1 MQNTLSF
8 YPEYHSYPSGDA
20 YPSNAPDTS
29 IENSVYG
36 TMINPNQMPVIT
48 QPATTA
54 TTTIANTNTNTN
66 TSNLMTSKK
75 RKASIDTDASFSP
88 ASVYSDNSNYSK
100 TSFTTFSCSST
111 DYSQSLSSGRRGTMT
126 TIASNLTT
134 SAEEGSSD
142 DNDDDEE
149 ENDLARKREKHT
161 QVEAQRRAL
170 EKAHFKELSMLITNR
185 NDSKTT
191 KLHHLDLLRIAADQ
205 ISEMNLRHKND
216 PLRPSNLTDNELNFL
231 TIEASNSFLFVL
243 TIEPSFQIIHVTD
256 SINRILNLTP
266 DQGRGQSFLAFVHQ
280 EDTFRVQN
288 QLISLN
294 QRPGLKVHIECR
306 LKQGQTNNS
315 YSSVII
321 DGMTKMIDHTLKP
334 IQPNTN
340 TPGYL
345 ALVGICH
352 LPLVTKYSET
362 NMSLYKNP
370 HILTLRCR
378 CSPNDWKIF
387 LVDRSV
393 SNLNSIPYDS
403 FRQKSILEFISPNEQ
418 AYVHQTL
425 LRSTTAS
432 TNETITCHFVHSNLH
447 ELLPMTLE
455 IKSFFNPIIHR
466 ADFIELTF
474 KSLNNSLN
482 TKLETSIIDFMRDA
496 KEIDDLLAPES
507 LLPNQQQTHSHNNN
521 NQNNNTNMTTNSLN
535 QNQQYFYSNE
545 WPITKD
551 ELF

>member
-1 MQNTLSF
+1 MQNSLSY
-8 YPEYHSYPSGDA
+8 YPEYHSYPNGDA
-20 YPSNAPDTS
+20 YPPNAPDTS
-29 IENSVYG
+29 IESDVFG
-36 TMINPNQMPVIT
+36 SMMNPNQMPVIT
-48 QPATTA
+48 HSSTGAISSAAA
-54 TTTIANTNTNTN
+54 TTTNNH
-66 TSNLMTSKK
+66 MTGKK
-75 RKASIDTDASFSP
+75 RKATIDTDASYSP
-88 ASVYSDNSNYSK
+88 ASIYSDNSNYSD
-100 TSFTTFSCSST
+100 TSFPTFSRSST
-111 DYSQSLSSGRRGTMT
+111 DYSHSLSSGRRGTIT
-126 TIASNLTT
+126 TITSNLTT
-134 SAEEGSSD
+134 SAEEGSSEE
-142 DNDDDEE
+142 NDDEE
-149 ENDLARKREKHT
+149 GENDLARKREKHT

-243 TIEPSFQIIHVTD
+243 TIDPSFQIIHVTD

-266 DQGRGQSFLAFVHQ
+266 DQWRGQSFLSFVHQ

-294 QRPGLKVHIECR
+294 QRPGAKIHIECR

-334 IQPNTN
+334 IQGNAS

-345 ALVGICH
+345 AFVGICH
-352 LPLVTKYSET
+352 LPLITKYSET

-378 CSPNDWKIF
+378 CSPHDWKVF

-393 SNLNSIPYDS
+393 SNLDSVSYDS
-403 FRQKSILEFISPNEQ
+403 FRQKSILEFIPPNEQ

-432 TNETITCHFVHSNLH
+432 TNETITCHFVHPNLH
-447 ELLPMTLE
+447 DILPMTLE

-474 KSLNNSLN
+474 KSLNNSVN

-496 KEIDDLLAPES
+496 KEIDDLLEPES
-507 LLPNQQQTHSHNNN
+507 LLSNQQQTHNN
-521 NQNNNTNMTTNSLN
+521 NQTNNANVTTNALN
-535 QNQQYFYSNE
+535 PNQPYFYSNE